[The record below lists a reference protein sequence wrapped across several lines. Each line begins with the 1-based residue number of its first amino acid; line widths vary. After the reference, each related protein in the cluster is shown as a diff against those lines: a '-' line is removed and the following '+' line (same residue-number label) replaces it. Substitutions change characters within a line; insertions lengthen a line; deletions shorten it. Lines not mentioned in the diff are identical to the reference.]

1 MVRFGKGIF
10 KNNSRIVTLDGNSD
24 IWAESLKRGFIK
36 PKHIFREMQEA
47 FQESVDPDY
56 QGFAIDIFYT
66 SEQN

>member
-47 FQESVDPDY
+47 F
-56 QGFAIDIFYT
+56 
-66 SEQN
+66 